1 LARLY
6 SYIDTTDDTS
16 LEDVGF
22 VQKAIAIIFQWFK
35 ESGRESAERDKLEN
49 IVSEDLLTLQADL
62 IQYIDKALEPIKQG
76 KKRKVTLSIDSN
88 FVPVLESSMEKYKS
102 TFNIDYVSWPKVDYK
117 YNYQV
122 IVSLEAK

>member
-102 TFNIDYVSWPKVDYK
+102 TFNIS
-117 YNYQV
+117 
-122 IVSLEAK
+122 ITIRSLYH